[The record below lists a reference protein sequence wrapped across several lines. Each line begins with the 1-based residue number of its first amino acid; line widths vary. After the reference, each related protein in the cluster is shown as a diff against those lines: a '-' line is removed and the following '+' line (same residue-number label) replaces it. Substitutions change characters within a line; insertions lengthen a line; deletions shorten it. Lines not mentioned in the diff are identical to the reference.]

1 MSVDTNEVEGVV
13 EDVRSSVIN
22 GNSVYYILLEGGDVY
37 YSVSAADCPE
47 AAILNVGDRV
57 SFHATQ
63 AEGAIVPA
71 SGLEIS

>member
-37 YSVSAADCPE
+37 YSASAADCPE

-63 AEGAIVPA
+63 TEGAIVPA